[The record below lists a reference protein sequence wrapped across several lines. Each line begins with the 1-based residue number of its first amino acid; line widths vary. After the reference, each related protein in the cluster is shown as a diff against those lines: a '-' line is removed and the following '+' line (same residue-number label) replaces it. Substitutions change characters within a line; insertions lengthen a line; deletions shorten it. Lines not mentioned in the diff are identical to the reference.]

1 LTVTVIQAQQ
11 LPAMDLGGRCDSYVK
26 VRLLP
31 AKKPTHNTEVLY
43 NTCNPLFQETFA
55 FEVALRIRFRD
66 EILRWT
72 ASRKRGAIKRTRH
85 YEVFECR
92 AHLLFRRLGCSYK
105 VGLSWCTEAEHMS
118 EA

>member
-1 LTVTVIQAQQ
+1 MTVTVIQAQQ

-31 AKKPTHNTEVLY
+31 AKKPTHKTEVLY

-72 ASRKRGAIKRTRH
+72 ASRKRAYNGIMRSLNVVLHIVPRVLA
-85 YEVFECR
+85 FP
-92 AHLLFRRLGCSYK
+92 
-105 VGLSWCTEAEHMS
+105 
-118 EA
+118 